1 MSNVYTTRT
10 SFTIARNDDLNIT
23 LFGMWYRH
31 DATEYVV
38 ATFDKPSQRFAK
50 LSNALECFER
60 LTAAPITTVTTIDAT
75 PEEDEAWQAMS
86 TSPASSFACVEPNP
100 NNHPVARFQANAWR
114 NP

>member
-1 MSNVYTTRT
+1 MSNSYTTRT

-50 LSNALECFER
+50 LSDALECFER
-60 LTAAPITTVTTIDAT
+60 LTAEPKVNVVDLSVT
-75 PEEDEAWQAMS
+75 PEEDEA
-86 TSPASSFACVEPNP
+86 
-100 NNHPVARFQANAWR
+100 FQALSTA
-114 NP
+114 PVPSF